1 MGVVTTRII
10 QESPHRYTSWKSRDQ
25 EMRELRLRCAAKEN
39 GWGKQKCKNDRLEQ
53 ENKILRKKLKE
64 QEKQHQDELEK
75 VTEDLD
81 KIRLERDQLK
91 ELLFKKNSKKKE
103 EITDGKVHFIGKR
116 HKKKRGGQP
125 GHKGKGYQMPSHIDE
140 IERLYLS
147 HCPDCNKDLERTESL
162 SIRVVQDLPDF
173 EVIRYLMTKY
183 EIENQWCKS
192 CKKMHRAT
200 PKNALPNSH
209 YGIHVLLYIM
219 MEKYGSKSSLSAIR
233 FSLETVFGLKIT
245 EGAIAKLLQKA
256 SHCLGSEYNRILTKI
271 RLEKVKHCDETG
283 WRIEGINHWIWGLFT
298 KTQAYY
304 RVDQSRGKG
313 VIDALLKGS
322 NEDSILIHDDY
333 GAYQKLAAHH
343 QSCWAHLLRESKR
356 LSEDKKASAE
366 IQRLNIKLKK
376 IFVALSKITNKPF
389 DEVMRQ
395 KAYQKYEAIFQ
406 KIIQAQYKKAD
417 TQKIQ
422 TRISN
427 QGNNLI
433 TALLFDGVELTNN
446 RAERELRPL
455 VVTRKMSYGSGS
467 SAGAK
472 AHMIN
477 MSVFRSFLL
486 QGKNLLPS
494 LKLAILPQT
503 NPLAYSIH

>member
-10 QESPHRYTSWKSRDQ
+10 QESPHRYTSWESRDQ

-39 GWGKQKCKNDRLEQ
+39 AWSKQKRKNNRLEQ
-53 ENKILRKKLKE
+53 ENHVLRKKLKE

-75 VTEDLD
+75 VADDLD
-81 KIRLERDQLK
+81 KTRLERDQLK

-103 EITDGKVHFIGKR
+103 ELADEKVHFIKKR

-125 GHKGKGYQMPSHIDE
+125 GHKGKGYQMPRHIDD

-162 SIRVVQDLPDF
+162 STRVVQDLPDF
-173 EVIRYLMTKY
+173 DVIRYVITQY
-183 EIENQWCKS
+183 DIENQWCKS
-192 CKKMHRAT
+192 CKKMHRAK
-200 PKNALPNSH
+200 PKNVLPNSH
-209 YGIHVLLYIM
+209 YGINVLLYIM

-233 FSLETVFGLKIT
+233 FSLEKVFGLTIT

-256 SHCLGSEYNRILTKI
+256 SDSLGSEYDRLLTSI

-283 WRIEGINHWIWGLFT
+283 WRVEGINHWIWGLFT
-298 KTQAYY
+298 KTHAYY
-304 RVDQSRGKG
+304 CVDQSRGKG
-313 VIDALLKGS
+313 VIEDLLRGS
-322 NEDSILIHDDY
+322 NKDSVLIHDDY

-356 LSEDKKASAE
+356 LSEDKKASSE
-366 IQRLNIKLKK
+366 IQRLNTKLKK
-376 IFVALSKITNKPF
+376 IFVELSKISKKRF
-389 DEVMRQ
+389 DESRRQ
-395 KAYQKYEAIFQ
+395 KAHQKYQAVFQ
-406 KIIQAQYKKAD
+406 KIIQTQYKNAD
-417 TQKIQ
+417 TKKIQ

-427 QGNNLI
+427 QENNLI
-433 TALLFDGVELTNN
+433 TALLFEDVELTNN

-486 QGKNLLPS
+486 QGKNLLPA
-494 LKLAILPQT
+494 LKHAILPQGS
-503 NPLAYSIH
+503 PLAYSIH